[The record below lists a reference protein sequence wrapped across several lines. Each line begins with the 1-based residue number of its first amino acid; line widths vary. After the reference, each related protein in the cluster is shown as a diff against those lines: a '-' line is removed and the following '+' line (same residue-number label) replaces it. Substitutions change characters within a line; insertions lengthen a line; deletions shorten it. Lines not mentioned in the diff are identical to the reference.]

1 MTEFWVGFLA
11 GVIGS
16 VSPII
21 AWMFFY
27 VGARLDEVNRA
38 ETCAEEQPDI
48 RLTKIKSEHVRT
60 FDAERD

>member
-16 VSPII
+16 VAPII

-27 VGARLDEVNRA
+27 VGAKLDEL
-38 ETCAEEQPDI
+38 EHSEEQPDI
-48 RLTKIKSEHVRT
+48 RLTKIKSEHVRIY
-60 FDAERD
+60 DAERD

>member
-16 VSPII
+16 VAPII
-21 AWMFFY
+21 AWMILY
-27 VGARLDEVNRA
+27 VGARLDEINRA
-38 ETCAEEQPDI
+38 ESYAEEQPDI

-60 FDAERD
+60 YDAERD

>member
-1 MTEFWVGFLA
+1 MTEFWVGFFA

-16 VSPII
+16 VAPII

-27 VGARLDEVNRA
+27 VGARLDEMNHA
-38 ETCAEEQPDI
+38 EGDAEEQPDI

>member
-16 VSPII
+16 VAPII
-21 AWMFFY
+21 AWMIFY
-27 VGARLDEVNRA
+27 VGARLNEL
-38 ETCAEEQPDI
+38 EHPEEQPDI
-48 RLTKIKSEHVRT
+48 RLTKIKSEHVRI